1 MAEETIQQRTEQ
13 QLVVFDLAAESYG
26 VDINVVQSI
35 IQMQEIT
42 RIPRTPEFVDGVIN
56 LRGKIIPVV
65 DSRKRFGLEEGERN
79 SDNRIVVASIGGQ
92 DIGMV
97 VDAVSEVLRI
107 SMDAVEPPSTLI
119 TSADS
124 DYIRGIAKVE
134 DRLVILLDLEKVFTG
149 QEKTALM
156 EVALADGELATTG
169 VQGS

>member
-1 MAEETIQQRTEQ
+1 MAEETVQVQAEQ

-65 DSRKRFGLEEGERN
+65 DSRKRFGLAEGERN

-107 SMDAVEPPSTLI
+107 PMDAIEPPSSLI
-119 TSADS
+119 TSQDS

-134 DRLVILLDLEKVFTG
+134 DRLVILLDLERVFTD
-149 QEKTALM
+149 QEKAALTEATLM
-156 EVALADGELATTG
+156 EGDLAATD

>member
-13 QLVVFDLAAESYG
+13 QLVVFDLASESYG

>member
-1 MAEETIQQRTEQ
+1 MAEETVQAQTEQ

-107 SMDAVEPPSTLI
+107 PMDAVEPPSSLI
-119 TSADS
+119 TSQDS

-134 DRLVILLDLEKVFTG
+134 DRLVILLDLERVFTD
-149 QEKTALM
+149 QEKAALAEATLM
-156 EVALADGELATTG
+156 EGELATTN

>member
-1 MAEETIQQRTEQ
+1 MAEQTAQVQTEQ

-65 DSRKRFGLEEGERN
+65 DSRKRFGLADGERN

-107 SMDAVEPPSTLI
+107 PMDAVEPPSTLI
-119 TSADS
+119 TSQDS

-134 DRLVILLDLEKVFTG
+134 DRLVILLDLEKVFTD
-149 QEKTALM
+149 QEKTALA
-156 EVALADGELATTG
+156 EAALVEGELATTN

>member
-1 MAEETIQQRTEQ
+1 M
-13 QLVVFDLAAESYG
+13 
-26 VDINVVQSI
+26 
-35 IQMQEIT
+35 
-42 RIPRTPEFVDGVIN
+42 DGVIN